1 MSPFSPFKIGSAALL
16 ALGTLLPLSFAQS
29 VKAQEVNIYSSRHY
43 QTDERLYS
51 DFEKATG
58 IHVNRLE
65 GGGDA
70 LIERISQEGRNS
82 PADILLTVD
91 AGMLWRAED
100 AGLFQ
105 STRSDVLE
113 DRIPAHLRHPKGDWF
128 GFSSRAR
135 LIFVNKDLADPASIS
150 RYEDLAD
157 PEWRGQ
163 ICIRSS
169 SNVYNLSLMA
179 SLIAHLGEEK
189 AQDWATGVVE
199 NFARKPQGG
208 DTDQLRAAATGEC
221 AIAVANSYYFVRLM
235 QSDDPADQEV
245 VSKLAVIFPNQ
256 DDRGTHVNIS
266 GAGIVKN
273 APNKAEAR
281 AFLEYLSSDSAQ
293 RYFAAGNNEYP
304 VVDIKA
310 DNASLQ
316 ALGTFKADD
325 INVSVLGKNQPKAQ
339 QLFDR
344 AGWR

>member
-1 MSPFSPFKIGSAALL
+1 M
-16 ALGTLLPLSFAQS
+16 
-29 VKAQEVNIYSSRHY
+29 
-43 QTDERLYS
+43 
-51 DFEKATG
+51 
-58 IHVNRLE
+58 
-65 GGGDA
+65 
-70 LIERISQEGRNS
+70 
-82 PADILLTVD
+82 LTVD

-113 DRIPAHLRHPKGDWF
+113 DRIPAHFRHPDGDWF

-189 AQDWATGVVE
+189 AQDWATGVVK

-266 GAGIVKN
+266 GAGIVEN

-304 VVDIKA
+304 AVDIEI

-316 ALGTFKADD
+316 SLGTFKADD